1 MVYEDLKIALVLF
14 KGNRKDFP
22 WLESNV
28 IPAARNVASTSDY
41 VMLAHAVLRDHIEFS
56 LKQIVKAKELII
68 HYEFEVAQYRL
79 LWDIGVH
86 SGQTKEI

>member
-14 KGNRKDFP
+14 KGNRKVDLP

-41 VMLAHAVLRDHIEFS
+41 VMLAHAVLRDHIDFS
-56 LKQIVKAKELII
+56 LKQIVKAK
-68 HYEFEVAQYRL
+68 
-79 LWDIGVH
+79 
-86 SGQTKEI
+86 